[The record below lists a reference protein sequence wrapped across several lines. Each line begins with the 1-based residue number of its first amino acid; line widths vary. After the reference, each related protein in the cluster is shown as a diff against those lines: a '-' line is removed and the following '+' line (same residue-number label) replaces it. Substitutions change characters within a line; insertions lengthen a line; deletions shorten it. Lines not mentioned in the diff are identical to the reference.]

1 MTMKIIPSAERVAA
15 LSAVL
20 DTCTEGRTLKR
31 DVGQTHDMGG
41 RHAPATADKT
51 PLTLRFNALSMAD
64 DVTELCRLAQPEA
77 SEAEVAARAQRIR
90 TQILEVTQGQTDIMQ
105 MPVAGAHT
113 PALANGLAHAR
124 TIQPLDGGPSRPSR
138 AAKDLFAHQIGGG
151 VDLSALLTAKQSRPR
166 APTRSVTLGAV

>member
-20 DTCTEGRTLKR
+20 DTCAEGRTLKR
-31 DVGQTHDMGG
+31 DVSQNHDMGG
-41 RHAPATADKT
+41 RHAPATASKT
-51 PLTLRFNALSMAD
+51 PLTLAFNALSMAD

-77 SEAEVAARAQRIR
+77 SEVEVAARAQRIR
-90 TQILEVTQGQTDIMQ
+90 TQILEVTQGQTDIEQ
-105 MPVAGAHT
+105 MPVAGAHK
-113 PALANGLAHAR
+113 PAVASSRAA
-124 TIQPLDGGPSRPSR
+124 QPLGSPTRPSR
-138 AAKDLFAHQIGGG
+138 AANELFAHQIGGG

>member
-20 DTCTEGRTLKR
+20 DTCAEGRTLKR
-31 DVGQTHDMGG
+31 DVRQTHDMGG

-77 SEAEVAARAQRIR
+77 SEAEVAERAQRIR
-90 TQILEVTQGQTDIMQ
+90 TKILEVTQGQTDIEQ
-105 MPVAGAHT
+105 MPVAGAHK
-113 PALANGLAHAR
+113 PAVASSRAA
-124 TIQPLDGGPSRPSR
+124 QPLGSPTRPSR
-138 AAKDLFAHQIGGG
+138 AAKDMFAHQIGGG
-151 VDLSALLTAKQSRPR
+151 VDLSALLMSPR
-166 APTRSVTLGAV
+166 SSVVKPMRVLS

>member
-31 DVGQTHDMGG
+31 DVSQTHDMGG

-90 TQILEVTQGQTDIMQ
+90 TQILEVTQGQTDIVQ
-105 MPVAGAHT
+105 MPVAGAHK
-113 PALANGLAHAR
+113 PALANGLAHMR
-124 TIQPLDGGPSRPSR
+124 PIQPLDSPTRPSR

>member
-31 DVGQTHDMGG
+31 EVSQTHDMGG

-77 SEAEVAARAQRIR
+77 SEAEVAVRAQRIR

-105 MPVAGAHT
+105 MPIAGAHT
-113 PALANGLAHAR
+113 PALANGLSHAR
-124 TIQPLDGGPSRPSR
+124 TIQPLDSPSRPSR
-138 AAKDLFAHQIGGG
+138 AAKDMFAHQIGGG
-151 VDLSALLTAKQSRPR
+151 VDLSALLMSPR
-166 APTRSVTLGAV
+166 SSVVKPMRVLS